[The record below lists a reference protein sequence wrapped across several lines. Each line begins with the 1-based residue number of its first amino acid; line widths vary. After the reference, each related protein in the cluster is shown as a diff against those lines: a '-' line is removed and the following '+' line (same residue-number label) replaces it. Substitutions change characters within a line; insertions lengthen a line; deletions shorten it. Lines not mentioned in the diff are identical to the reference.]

1 MLNHIGSRIKQ
12 DDRAE
17 DIERLVSLMIKYG
30 QIISNTEYNWR
41 AILPN
46 EVCQKTKSS
55 DRFMHFMISLDEPE
69 KIFQMKRRIYEFILI
84 DSYPLQ
90 AYPFDCKRSEDLG
103 LQIW

>member
-1 MLNHIGSRIKQ
+1 MPN
-12 DDRAE
+12 
-17 DIERLVSLMIKYG
+17 
-30 QIISNTEYNWR
+30 R

-55 DRFMHFMISLDEPE
+55 DGFMHFMVFDFSLDEPK

-90 AYPFDCKRSEDLG
+90 AYPFDCKRREDLG